1 MKWAFSAF
9 FAENFLDILVCDMT
23 HIKDDSLNE

>member
-1 MKWAFSAF
+1 MGVFSV